1 MEAMKLYLFTYKIA
15 VFDGLNYSDIWI
27 GQTIGD
33 ARKRLKQ
40 LFLADYPDA
49 TYIDAGYYYANG
61 VQFIPDCS
69 NGYRHDG
76 RYFYIEPVLPF
87 FWKTDKNRQ
96 KPTKFAKIRQIVM
109 LKYYIILNV

>member
-1 MEAMKLYLFTYKIA
+1 MKLYLFTYKIA

-49 TYIDAGYYYANG
+49 VYIDDAGCYDANG

-69 NGYRHDG
+69 NGYRRNG
-76 RYFYIEPVLPF
+76 CYYYIEPVLPF
-87 FWKTDKNRQ
+87 F
-96 KPTKFAKIRQIVM
+96 
-109 LKYYIILNV
+109 